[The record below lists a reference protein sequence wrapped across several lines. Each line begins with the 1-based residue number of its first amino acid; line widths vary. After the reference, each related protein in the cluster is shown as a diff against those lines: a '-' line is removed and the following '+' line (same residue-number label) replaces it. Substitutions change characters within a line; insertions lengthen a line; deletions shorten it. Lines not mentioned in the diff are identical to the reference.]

1 MKSSGPSTRGS
12 SGAESRECGDG
23 DAHRPVPGFPL
34 LTPNGALYCGD
45 NVATLRRC
53 LPDQSVDLIYADPPF
68 NSGHAYYAAGKRHEG
83 PRFGD
88 TWKFDASQYQAA
100 LDQSHPALAR
110 GLQALRSAIGECA
123 GLAYCAALAPC
134 LSELCRV
141 LKDTGSLYLHCDVRM
156 SHCLRLML
164 DALFG
169 RERFRNEI
177 VWAYRTGGA
186 GKRHFARKHDAILFY
201 TASDKYTF
209 HPQRERVRYRKQ
221 FFGAQRDAH
230 GFYADVL
237 MRDVWEIPAVLNVS
251 AERTGYPTQKPLS
264 LLERIVAASS
274 NQGDVV
280 LDPYC
285 GSGTALVAAQQLG
298 RRWIGIDAN
307 EEALRVTQMRLGIPT
322 SEQG

>member
-1 MKSSGPSTRGS
+1 M
-12 SGAESRECGDG
+12 
-23 DAHRPVPGFPL
+23 
-34 LTPNGALYCGD
+34 PNGTLYCGD
-45 NVATLRRC
+45 NVAILRQSV
-53 LPDQSVDLIYADPPF
+53 PDRSVDLIYADPPF
-68 NSGHAYYAAGKRHEG
+68 NSGHAYYATGKKHEG

-88 TWKFDASQYQAA
+88 VWKFDVDKYQAT
-100 LDQSHPALAR
+100 LDQSHPALTR
-110 GLQALRSAIGECA
+110 GLQAIRSIIGECD

-134 LSELCRV
+134 LSELRRV

-169 RERFRNEI
+169 RGRFRNEI

-201 TASDKYTF
+201 TASDEYTF

-221 FFGAQRDAH
+221 FFGAQRDEH

-237 MRDVWEIPAVLNVS
+237 MRDVWEIPAVINVS
-251 AERTGYPTQKPLS
+251 SERTGYPTQKPLT

-274 NQGDVV
+274 NEGDVV

-285 GSGTALVAAQQLG
+285 GSGTALVAAQKLG
-298 RRWIGIDAN
+298 RRWIGIDAS
-307 EEALRVTQMRLGIPT
+307 EEALRVTRTRLGIPVA
-322 SEQG
+322 ERG